1 MTRKSIGPSSRTELT
16 VARAARPTSRAD
28 SALFVACLVLA
39 LVAVVLPDNARRP
52 LAEGLR
58 RTALSPLVQLQGA
71 AERGRAAFAQHDAA
85 VVNRDSMA
93 LRGMAVASLEGENER
108 LRRMLGLAQRLKWGF
123 VPAEVLHGRG
133 LGEEFTVALTAGD
146 AVGVRRLSPVVS
158 PEGLV
163 GMVTATDPQTSQA
176 IVWSH
181 PDFRVSAMSTDGRAF
196 GIVRPHIAGS
206 GASRYLLEMSNVPFR
221 NSLPA
226 GTLIVSSGLGGTYP
240 RGIPIGTVMQELTTA
255 EGWARTYLIR
265 PAVSPADVTSVMVLM
280 PQKVQAGVASVWTS
294 VAAAD
299 SAARAIAN
307 ATDDAARR
315 AAMAE
320 LNARRAVTDSLGG
333 VNENVDSTA
342 AAAADSTPRRRRR
355 RPVDST
361 GVPTV
366 VPAVPA
372 VPPRTP

>member
-1 MTRKSIGPSSRTELT
+1 MARPGRPNSRTD
-16 VARAARPTSRAD
+16 AA
-28 SALFVACLVLA
+28 LLIGCLVVA
-39 LVAVVLPDNARRP
+39 LLSVVLPADLRQRM
-52 LAEGLR
+52 AEGLR
-58 RTALSPLVQLQGA
+58 RSALSPLVQLQGA
-71 AERGRAAFAQHDAA
+71 AERGRAAIAQHDAA

-93 LRGMAVASLEGENER
+93 LRATAVASLESENDR
-108 LRRMLGLAQRLKWGF
+108 LRRLLGLGQRLRWGF

-146 AVGVRRLSPVVS
+146 AVGVRRLSPVVA

-163 GMVTATDPQTSQA
+163 GMVTSTDPQTAQA

-196 GIVRPHIAGS
+196 GIVRPHIGGS

-221 NSLPA
+221 NSLPL

-265 PAVSPADVTSVMVLM
+265 PSVSPTEVTSVMILL
-280 PQKVQAGVASVWTS
+280 PQKAQSGVAAVWTS

-307 ATDDAARR
+307 ASDETVRR

-320 LNARRAVTDSLGG
+320 LNARRALADSMAAPEPD
-333 VNENVDSTA
+333 VVDSA
-342 AAAADSTPRRRRR
+342 AVPPDSAVKPRRRRV
-355 RPVDST
+355 RPDS
-361 GVPTV
+361 VPPISPTV
-366 VPAVPA
+366 T
-372 VPPRTP
+372 PPRSPRQR

>member
-1 MTRKSIGPSSRTELT
+1 M
-16 VARAARPTSRAD
+16 
-28 SALFVACLVLA
+28 
-39 LVAVVLPDNARRP
+39 AVVLPENARRP

-108 LRRMLGLAQRLKWGF
+108 LRRLLGLAQRLKWGF

-307 ATDDAARR
+307 ATDEAARR

-333 VNENVDSTA
+333 VNENVDSI
-342 AAAADSTPRRRRR
+342 AAADSTPRRRRR
-355 RPVDST
+355 RPADSIT
-361 GVPTV
+361 